1 MIRSRILFICFLVL
15 CFTAVHAQGPLSLGS
30 RRYSPGDTI
39 DFEWDGSPIGKTYR
53 LAALHLWID
62 DISGS
67 RRWKLRYPILN
78 GKAEGS
84 IVIGDGIPAGS
95 YAFNFMAAENY
106 LQMKGKVKKVKI
118 RTARNYKTNSMD
130 TILVQEAPGM
140 LGQDVKYMLLG
151 KQGLL
156 FDSTLQVSPDGG
168 FRIPPIVFGDTASLV
183 FKPEKS
189 RDSYMVD
196 LETPLDSAFT
206 PFHTTTVFV
215 QVAARDSSLEM
226 QVKDSVRYS
235 LDLNDPYRD
244 VVMMD
249 EVVVT
254 GKTREDKFEQQYV
267 SPSFRNNL
275 DGKTFSGIDNDDIT
289 KFNNLLNFLQSNIPG
304 LMIRSDGIMNSVTW
318 RNDPVTFFIDE
329 IRVDVSAIRNIPGSE
344 IALIKTYPPPA
355 TMTSFVFGG
364 GIAIY
369 TKKGDYSK
377 RNGAK
382 YNFPVIGYTQGSTY
396 WQYR

>member
-1 MIRSRILFICFLVL
+1 ML
-15 CFTAVHAQGPLSLGS
+15 CFYSLRAQGPLTLGS
-30 RRYSPGDTI
+30 RQYAPGDTI
-39 DFEWDGSPIGKTYR
+39 EFEWDGSSIGKTYR

-62 DISGS
+62 DIRTS
-67 RRWKLRYPILN
+67 RRWKYRYPILN
-78 GKAEGS
+78 GRAEGS
-84 IVIGDGIPAGS
+84 IMIPRGMPPGS

-106 LQMKGKVKKVKI
+106 LQMKGKVKKVKVK
-118 RTARNYKTNSMD
+118 TARNRETGKMD
-130 TILVQEAPGM
+130 TVYMEEAPGM
-140 LGQDVKYMLLG
+140 LGQDVQYMLLG
-151 KQGLL
+151 KKGML
-156 FDSTLQVSPDGG
+156 FDSSLQVSPDGA

-189 RDSYMVD
+189 RESYVVD

-206 PFHTTTVFV
+206 PFHTTTVFIRV
-215 QVAARDSSLEM
+215 KN
-226 QVKDSVRYS
+226 KDSVSTEPATDSSRYS
-235 LDLNDPYRD
+235 FDLNDPYRD
-244 VVMMD
+244 VVMLD

-254 GKTREDKFEQQYV
+254 GRNKEDKYEQQYV
-267 SPSFRNNL
+267 SPPFRNNL

-289 KFNNLLNFLQSNIPG
+289 KFNNVLNFLQSNVPG
-304 LMIRSDGIMNSVTW
+304 LMIRSDGITNSVTW

-329 IRVDVSAIRNIPGSE
+329 IRVDVSAIRNLPGSE

-377 RNGAK
+377 GNGPRF
-382 YNFPVIGYTQGSTY
+382 NFPVIGYTQGFSY
-396 WQYR
+396 WQSP